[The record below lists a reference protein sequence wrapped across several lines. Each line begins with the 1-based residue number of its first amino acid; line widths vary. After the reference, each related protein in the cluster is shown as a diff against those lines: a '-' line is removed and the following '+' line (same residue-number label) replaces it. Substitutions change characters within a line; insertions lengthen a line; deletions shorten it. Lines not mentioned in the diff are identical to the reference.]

1 MSDIHTFT
9 KALERHDWFH
19 EWSDDGRV
27 YREGRADR
35 AKLFSIAKEKGIDYQ
50 AAFNTIFAQHF
61 PKSVLPFP
69 NATNG
74 MPENTKPTNKTSE
87 NNEVK
92 NIENITLGQLA
103 AAVALVLSGG
113 TPGNAASPSPA
124 PTIETTVETPKK
136 PGRPKKTD
144 TPADDGLGDGDGA
157 PGVTMDDIRAA
168 AAAKIKTGGDAN
180 KAKIKGFIKKLG
192 HEELVQVKP
201 DQFEKL
207 LKAINNLP
215 DKADDADD
223 L

>member
-1 MSDIHTFT
+1 MSDIRTFT
-9 KALERHDWFH
+9 EALERHDWFH

-50 AAFNTIFAQHF
+50 AAVNTVFAQHF

-87 NNEVK
+87 NTTMEPWK
-92 NIENITLGQLA
+92 NITLGQIVT
-103 AAVALVLSGG
+103 AVTALVL
-113 TPGNAASPSPA
+113 GNPSPA

-144 TPADDGLGDGDGA
+144 TPADDGLGDGEGA

-168 AAAKIKTGGDAN
+168 AAAKIKSGGDAN

-201 DQFEKL
+201 DQFERL

-215 DKADDADD
+215 DKAEDTDD